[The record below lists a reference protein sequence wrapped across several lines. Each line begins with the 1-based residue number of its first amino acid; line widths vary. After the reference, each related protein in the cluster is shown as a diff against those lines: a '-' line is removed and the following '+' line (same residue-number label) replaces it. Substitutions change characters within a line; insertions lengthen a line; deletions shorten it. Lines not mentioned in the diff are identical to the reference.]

1 MSDRSSDRPAT
12 VRWVVTALLGLAA
25 LGTFTGCPR
34 DPESPSEGGEGL
46 VNLSDPDSVLFQI
59 QVGVANGGITQYL
72 NAFTQDFVF
81 NPDQVDSITLTNQLG
96 PGVFDNWD
104 LPVERDVMQLVL
116 ASYAARAISF
126 VEVDSQVV
134 TDRLVSLREQYTL
147 ILDSERYQ
155 GEAQFDMVREASN
168 DWRIFHWQDRQLQAD
183 PDTTWGILKG
193 LNRPGTRAAGGDRP
207 PAGTP
212 GPEGW

>member
-1 MSDRSSDRPAT
+1 MLVRSSDRPTIA
-12 VRWVVTALLGLAA
+12 RWAASAALLGLAA

-72 NAFTQDFVF
+72 NAFTQDFTF
-81 NPDQVDSITLTNQLG
+81 NPDQVDSITLSNQN
-96 PGVFDNWD
+96 PTVFDNWT
-104 LPVERDVMQLVL
+104 LPVERDVMQLVFP
-116 ASYAARAISF
+116 SYAVRSITFAEQESTS
-126 VEVDSQVV
+126 VGSEN
-134 TDRLVSLREQYTL
+134 RLVTLRERYTL

-155 GEAQFDMVREASN
+155 GEAQFDMVREPSN
-168 DWRIFHWQDRQLQAD
+168 DWRIFHWQDRQLAAD

-193 LNRPGTRAAGGDRP
+193 LNR
-207 PAGTP
+207 
-212 GPEGW
+212 